1 MLVCL
6 PHTTE
11 VLNEARNGR
20 WYGSKVECMNSTQ
33 NLQSEL
39 SQFIGTEKLYRI
51 THRHVLTDGT
61 KYLAEQAK
69 CFWLMTAI
77 ASHLTRSYDDYFAV
91 ARLVVKDSS
100 AVLTLDDG
108 NANIF
113 ASQAIEY
120 TDFPLNEIKLYCS
133 FDGEHWVIMLTSEY

>member
-1 MLVCL
+1 
-6 PHTTE
+6 
-11 VLNEARNGR
+11 
-20 WYGSKVECMNSTQ
+20 MNSTQ

-51 THRHVLTDGT
+51 TSRHVLTDGT

-69 CFWLMTAI
+69 SFWLFDAI

-108 NANIF
+108 NDNVF

-133 FDGEHWVIMLTSEY
+133 FDGDHWVIMLTSEY

>member
-1 MLVCL
+1 
-6 PHTTE
+6 
-11 VLNEARNGR
+11 
-20 WYGSKVECMNSTQ
+20 MNSTQ

-39 SQFIGTEKLYRI
+39 SQFIGTKKLYRI
-51 THRHVLTDGT
+51 TSRHVLTDGT

-69 CFWLMTAI
+69 SFWLFDAI

-108 NANIF
+108 NDNVF

>member
-1 MLVCL
+1 
-6 PHTTE
+6 
-11 VLNEARNGR
+11 
-20 WYGSKVECMNSTQ
+20 MNSTL

-51 THRHVLTDGT
+51 TSRHVLTDGT

-108 NANIF
+108 NDTVF
-113 ASQAIEY
+113 ATQQIEY

>member
-1 MLVCL
+1 M
-6 PHTTE
+6 
-11 VLNEARNGR
+11 NEARNGR

-51 THRHVLTDGT
+51 TSRHVLTDGT

-77 ASHLTRSYDDYFAV
+77 ASYLTRSYDDYFAV

-108 NANIF
+108 NDTVF
-113 ASQAIEY
+113 ATQQIEY

>member
-1 MLVCL
+1 MALI
-6 PHTTE
+6 
-11 VLNEARNGR
+11 GR
-20 WYGSKVECMNSTQ
+20 KLAYGSKVESMNSMQ

-39 SQFIGTEKLYRI
+39 SQFISTEKLYRI

-69 CFWLMTAI
+69 CFWLMTLI
-77 ASHLTRSYDDYFAV
+77 ASYLTRSYDDYFAV

-108 NANIF
+108 NDTVF
-113 ASQAIEY
+113 ATQQIEY
-120 TDFPLNEIKLYCS
+120 TDFPMNEIKLYCS
-133 FDGEHWVIMLTSEY
+133 FDGEYWVIMLTSEY